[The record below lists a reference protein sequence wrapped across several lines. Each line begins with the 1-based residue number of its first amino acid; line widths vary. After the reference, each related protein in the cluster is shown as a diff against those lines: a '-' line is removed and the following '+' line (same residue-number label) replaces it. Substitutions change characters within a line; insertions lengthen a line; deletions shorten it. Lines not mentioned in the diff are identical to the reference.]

1 MLRVAIVD
9 DEVEQQ
15 DLLEEDLRR
24 YGQEQEKTFQIA
36 RFSDAQT
43 FLGQDSQAFDL
54 ALLDIQMPGL
64 DGVTLSRRLREQ
76 NQNIILIF
84 ITNMAQFAIE
94 GYAVDAMDFIL
105 KPVSYYRLAASLT
118 KARNRLSRERG
129 VKLVVRAKEGTY
141 CIDSSR
147 VLYIE
152 MLNHHTIFHTED
164 GRYDS
169 TGSLKKLEEQLQGQS
184 FARYNNCYLVN
195 LHFVAA
201 VEGSDVVVGRDW
213 LQISRTRRKQFLQK
227 MSEYFGGQ

>member
-15 DLLEEDLRR
+15 DLLEQDLHR
-24 YGQEQEKTFQIA
+24 YEQEQGERFQIS
-36 RFSDAQT
+36 RFSDAQA
-43 FLGQDSQAFDL
+43 FLGQDSREFDL
-54 ALLDIQMPGL
+54 ALLDIQMPGV
-64 DGVTLSRRLREQ
+64 DGMTLSRRLREQ

-84 ITNMAQFAIE
+84 ITNMAQFAIG

-118 KARNRLSRERG
+118 KARNRLSRAQG

-152 MLNHHTIFHTED
+152 MLNHHTIFHTQD

-169 TGSLKKLEEQLQGQS
+169 TGSLKKLEGQN
-184 FARYNNCYLVN
+184 FARCNNCYLVN

-201 VEGSDVVVGRDW
+201 VEGSDVVVGQDR
-213 LQISRTRRKQFLQK
+213 LQISRTRRKQFLQR

>member
-24 YGQEQEKTFQIA
+24 YGQEQGETFQIA

-105 KPVSYYRLAASLT
+105 KPVSYYRLATSLT

-129 VKLVVRAKEGTY
+129 ANWWCAPRRAPTASIPAGCSTSR
-141 CIDSSR
+141 CSTTTPSSTPR
-147 VLYIE
+147 TAG
-152 MLNHHTIFHTED
+152 MTPP
-164 GRYDS
+164 
-169 TGSLKKLEEQLQGQS
+169 
-184 FARYNNCYLVN
+184 
-195 LHFVAA
+195 AA
-201 VEGSDVVVGRDW
+201 
-213 LQISRTRRKQFLQK
+213 
-227 MSEYFGGQ
+227 

>member
-1 MLRVAIVD
+1 M
-9 DEVEQQ
+9 
-15 DLLEEDLRR
+15 
-24 YGQEQEKTFQIA
+24 
-36 RFSDAQT
+36 
-43 FLGQDSQAFDL
+43 
-54 ALLDIQMPGL
+54 
-64 DGVTLSRRLREQ
+64 TLSRRLREQ

-84 ITNMAQFAIE
+84 ITNMAQFAIG

-118 KARNRLSRERG
+118 KARNRLSRAQG

-152 MLNHHTIFHTED
+152 MLNHHTIFHTQD

-169 TGSLKKLEEQLQGQS
+169 TGSLKKLEGQN
-184 FARYNNCYLVN
+184 FARCNNCYLVN

-201 VEGSDVVVGRDW
+201 VEGSDVVVGQDR
-213 LQISRTRRKQFLQK
+213 LQISRTRRKQFLQR